1 MPSWQPRRRRRRT
14 PRPRRRVALGGYLG
28 AQISRTDT
36 RTSEALGLFLAV
48 IVLLYTLRRGWPV
61 AIPLATAMVAVGMG
75 LAIIGLLGRL
85 VYIPEEAPTLGT
97 MLGLGVGIDYALFLV
112 MRHRN
117 LLRRGFD
124 VPDSVGRTAGT
135 AGAGMVFAG
144 ATLLAAVS
152 GLALTGI
159 SFLAWLGYSAAIVV
173 VLALSA
179 ALTLVPALMGVM
191 GLRVLP
197 RSEQLTVAAGE
208 VAEEQSDEDLDRG
221 GWARMANVV
230 TGHPWPFAIAAT
242 TLLLVLAA
250 PMLSMQFQQVD
261 SSALPDD
268 TTAHQAGDIIRESFG
283 PGYSGPL
290 AIVAQLHRAAA
301 VPENDDATTA
311 GDPRALDPR
320 LVAITEELAAT
331 DGIAEV
337 SDPIVSTDGG
347 VVIWRAVP
355 STGPSDKAT
364 EALVTRMRA
373 EVLPSETAGA
383 DMTAYVGGVTA
394 ARTDL
399 SLRIAERL
407 LPFILGVAT
416 LSFLLLMVA
425 YRSLVI
431 PAKAAAMNLL
441 SISAAYGV
449 VVAVFQWGWG
459 AQLIG
464 LDGPVPIESYVPM
477 MMFAILFGL
486 SMDYEVFLLTAFN
499 EHYQRTGD
507 IVTAVRRGL
516 ADTGQLITA
525 AALIMVAVF
534 TSFVIPDNAVVKMFG
549 VGLATAVLVDATIV
563 RCILVPSLMVLAAKW
578 TWWLPGWL
586 DRALPQLHVEG
597 DPAQLDS
604 VGTVRAPE
612 PSDQRP
618 ATGALALIAGA
629 LLAWVLGTAM
639 VVAPATTPGF
649 ALALAAAG
657 GAALAYLPRATRG
670 AGGTL
675 LVRLVLLLAGAA
687 LSAATFSLIGGV
699 TPATRSNIAVQAA
712 VAILVP
718 ALLTALT
725 PLRRGAIPL
734 LLGSVVAV
742 SALSAGASSVPDV
755 IVTAFMAAAVTRLL
769 GALGRALGR
778 GMDGGRSQ
786 GTPSPVGG
794 AVEGEGAG
802 TGHDPRRRRGR
813 PGPGSAGATC
823 RDAGRRYASRHAPG
837 VGGAMIRTPLVLGA
851 AGLVLLAVTGPATS
865 ASNLSDARQLADRAT
880 PTAAT
885 QSAEVVND
893 EVVMAELDPS
903 GLPERAVLISR
914 TTVQGPERE
923 VIDPASGT
931 NVRYLDRLGRP
942 EVGPDGVVLLVGGKR
957 PTVLTEARFDKPL
970 PVAVHAE
977 YAVAGAVVPA
987 ASIPGTSG
995 EITVTY
1001 TLTNTTA
1008 EQTDLTYTDAA
1019 GQEQQATKPVFVPFQ
1034 GTLTA
1039 TLPEGAEL
1047 VEAPDAMLATDEQGR
1062 TVARWNISLFP
1073 PVSTPI
1079 QSVALTMRD
1088 DRAGVPGAKVVLTPA
1103 GTDQDPATGFSAD
1116 LLTGANEGNGQLYEG
1131 LDALDAAA
1139 GQLANGSDQLA
1150 TGLAGLAGGANSAA
1164 GASESLAAG
1173 VNGLA
1178 KGAGKAADASESLAS
1193 GVGRLA
1199 DGADDVSDGSEK
1211 LAGALGQ
1218 AATGAQ
1224 DLADATAA
1232 LARATS
1238 GSPADQVAPLISGGA
1253 QIEAGLLAAAGRI
1266 GGPSDPVLDIT
1277 KPLPPDGN
1285 DVCPAGGTAPPD
1297 DDCATIYQG
1306 VRALRDGLKA
1316 VDDVVGEA
1324 RGPRG

>member
-1 MPSWQPRRRRRRT
+1 MTRT
-14 PRPRRRVALGGYLG
+14 LYALGRWCAERGVLVLVVWLALLGGVRFADRTLPPPALDPFVLAGTDSASAQTLLNRAFPGAATEPVPLVVADAPGLDAGVGASTLVAVTDAVLAIPGVNAVRGPDDNPDLLADDGTAAILQLTLAEQAAGDIDVGNEILAVATRAAQEASATARVALGGYLG

-48 IVLLYTLRRGWPV
+48 IVLLFTLRRGWPV

-124 VPDSVGRTAGT
+124 VPDAVGRTAGT

-144 ATLLAAVS
+144 ATLLAAVG

-173 VLALSA
+173 ALALLA
-179 ALTLVPALMGVM
+179 ALTLVPALMGLM

-197 RSEQLTVAAGE
+197 RAEQRMVAAGE
-208 VAEEQSDEDLDRG
+208 VAAEQSDETLDRG

-230 TGHPWPFAIAAT
+230 TGHPWPFAIGASA
-242 TLLLVLAA
+242 LLLALAT
-250 PMLSMQFQQVD
+250 PMLSMAFQQVD
-261 SSALPDD
+261 SSALPDE

-301 VPENDDATTA
+301 IPEDDADEDDA
-311 GDPRALDPR
+311 GDADAGGDPRARDPR
-320 LVAITEELAAT
+320 LVAITAELAAT
-331 DGIAEV
+331 EGIDEV
-337 SDPIVSTDGG
+337 SAPIVSTDGG
-347 VVIWRAVP
+347 VVIWRAIP

-373 EVLPSETAGA
+373 DVLPAVTAGA

-534 TSFVIPDNAVVKMFG
+534 LSFVIPDNAVVKMFG
-549 VGLATAVLVDATIV
+549 VGLATAVFVDATIV
-563 RCILVPSLMVLAAKW
+563 RCILVPSLMVLAARW

-604 VGTVRAPE
+604 VGTVRPPQ
-612 PSDQRP
+612 PSDTRP
-618 ATGALALIAGA
+618 GTGALALIGGV
-629 LLAWVLGTAM
+629 LVAWVLGTAM
-639 VVAPATTPGF
+639 IPGPAAAPGV

-670 AGGTL
+670 AGGGL
-675 LVRLVLLLAGAA
+675 LLRLVMLLAGAA
-687 LSAATFSLIGGV
+687 IGAAVFSLIGGL
-699 TPATRSNIAVQAA
+699 TPATRSNTAVQAA

-725 PLRRGAIPL
+725 PLRRAAIPV
-734 LLGSVVAV
+734 LLGTVVAV
-742 SALSAGASSVPDV
+742 SALGGGASSVPDV
-755 IVTAFMAAAVTRLL
+755 ILTALIAATVTRLL
-769 GALGRALGR
+769 GALGRVVGAGR
-778 GMDGGRSQ
+778 GPGGPP
-786 GTPSPVGG
+786 GE
-794 AVEGEGAG
+794 AVA
-802 TGHDPRRRRGR
+802 TD
-813 PGPGSAGATC
+813 GPGTA
-823 RDAGRRYASRHAPG
+823 DLAP
-837 VGGAMIRTPLVLGA
+837 
-851 AGLVLLAVTGPATS
+851 
-865 ASNLSDARQLADRAT
+865 
-880 PTAAT
+880 
-885 QSAEVVND
+885 
-893 EVVMAELDPS
+893 
-903 GLPERAVLISR
+903 
-914 TTVQGPERE
+914 
-923 VIDPASGT
+923 
-931 NVRYLDRLGRP
+931 
-942 EVGPDGVVLLVGGKR
+942 
-957 PTVLTEARFDKPL
+957 
-970 PVAVHAE
+970 
-977 YAVAGAVVPA
+977 
-987 ASIPGTSG
+987 
-995 EITVTY
+995 
-1001 TLTNTTA
+1001 
-1008 EQTDLTYTDAA
+1008 
-1019 GQEQQATKPVFVPFQ
+1019 
-1034 GTLTA
+1034 
-1039 TLPEGAEL
+1039 
-1047 VEAPDAMLATDEQGR
+1047 EAPVR
-1062 TVARWNISLFP
+1062 
-1073 PVSTPI
+1073 
-1079 QSVALTMRD
+1079 
-1088 DRAGVPGAKVVLTPA
+1088 
-1103 GTDQDPATGFSAD
+1103 
-1116 LLTGANEGNGQLYEG
+1116 TGA
-1131 LDALDAAA
+1131 
-1139 GQLANGSDQLA
+1139 
-1150 TGLAGLAGGANSAA
+1150 
-1164 GASESLAAG
+1164 
-1173 VNGLA
+1173 
-1178 KGAGKAADASESLAS
+1178 
-1193 GVGRLA
+1193 
-1199 DGADDVSDGSEK
+1199 
-1211 LAGALGQ
+1211 
-1218 AATGAQ
+1218 
-1224 DLADATAA
+1224 
-1232 LARATS
+1232 
-1238 GSPADQVAPLISGGA
+1238 P
-1253 QIEAGLLAAAGRI
+1253 
-1266 GGPSDPVLDIT
+1266 
-1277 KPLPPDGN
+1277 
-1285 DVCPAGGTAPPD
+1285 
-1297 DDCATIYQG
+1297 
-1306 VRALRDGLKA
+1306 
-1316 VDDVVGEA
+1316 
-1324 RGPRG
+1324 